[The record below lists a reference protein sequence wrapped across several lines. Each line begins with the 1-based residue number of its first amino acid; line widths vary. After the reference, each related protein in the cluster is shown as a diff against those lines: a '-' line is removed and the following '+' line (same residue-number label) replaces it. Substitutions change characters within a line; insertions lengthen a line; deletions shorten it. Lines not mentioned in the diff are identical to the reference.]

1 MSEDP
6 IQTCVSLH
14 HSTTTLS
21 QYLGEGMLE
30 AAQLFTTLCYRSVS
44 PPTQGNC
51 TVYRILQDICKQWL
65 VTGSW
70 DTIEGVWLL

>member
-21 QYLGEGMLE
+21 QYLGGGMLE
-30 AAQLFTTLCYRSVS
+30 AAQLFTTLSYSRSVS
-44 PPTQGNC
+44 THTGKLY
-51 TVYRILQDICKQWL
+51 TVQDTAGYL
-65 VTGSW
+65 
-70 DTIEGVWLL
+70 